1 VKKLNISIRFAK
13 ETDFEQVGKIFS
25 EENRFHAELVPEI
38 IQVADPIMTPEWFDE
53 VLKDPKKNIF
63 VAENENRLL
72 GLALV
77 MLQSS
82 IDDPIFKLRKY
93 VHIGDISVLKEFQSL
108 GIGRLLMEKIRQWT
122 DEQGIKEIELQ
133 VWERND
139 KAIGF
144 YEKLGYHKWRRTM
157 RLTLDDRNK

>member
-1 VKKLNISIRFAK
+1 MKKLNISIRFAK
-13 ETDFEQVGKIFS
+13 GTDFEQVGKIFS

-38 IQVADPIMTPEWFDE
+38 IQVADPIMSPEWFDE
-53 VLKDPKKNIF
+53 VLKNPEKIIF

-82 IDDPIFKLRKY
+82 IDDPIFKLREY
-93 VHIGDISVLKEFQSL
+93 VHIGDIAVLKEFQGL
-108 GIGRLLMEKIRQWT
+108 GIGRLLMEKICQWT
-122 DEQGIKEIELQ
+122 DDQGIKEIELQ

-139 KAIGF
+139 KAIDF
-144 YEKLGYHKWRRTM
+144 YEKLGYHNWRRTM
-157 RLTLDDRNK
+157 RLTLDDKNI

>member
-72 GLALV
+72 GLA
-77 MLQSS
+77 
-82 IDDPIFKLRKY
+82 P
-93 VHIGDISVLKEFQSL
+93 SL
-108 GIGRLLMEKIRQWT
+108 GY
-122 DEQGIKEIELQ
+122 
-133 VWERND
+133 V
-139 KAIGF
+139 AIQ
-144 YEKLGYHKWRRTM
+144 HR
-157 RLTLDDRNK
+157 